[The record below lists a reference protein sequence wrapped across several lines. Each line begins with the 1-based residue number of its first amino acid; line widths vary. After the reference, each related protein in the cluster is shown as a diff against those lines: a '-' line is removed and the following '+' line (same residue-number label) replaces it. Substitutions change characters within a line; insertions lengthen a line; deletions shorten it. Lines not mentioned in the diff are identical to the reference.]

1 VPLKDSVALSVCLY
15 EIACVSESRQSVE
28 QSLHS
33 DQNAPLLAMV
43 VWRKRDVARMMMM
56 VVVLVV
62 MTMIMM
68 MISAHALCVCEATM

>member
-1 VPLKDSVALSVCLY
+1 MKDSVALSVCLC

-62 MTMIMM
+62 ITMI
-68 MISAHALCVCEATM
+68 MISAHALCACEGTM